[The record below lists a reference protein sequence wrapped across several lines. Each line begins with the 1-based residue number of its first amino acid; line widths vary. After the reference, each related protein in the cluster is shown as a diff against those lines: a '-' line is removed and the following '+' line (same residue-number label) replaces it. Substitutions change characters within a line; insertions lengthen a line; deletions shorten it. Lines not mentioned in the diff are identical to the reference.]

1 VLKQLLGGANW
12 RCPPW
17 FDSPFHCNYGFNIHG
32 ELWRCCLNACAS
44 QAAVCVQLASQ
55 PFKQRSTTL
64 PQFTLPCAVGKHT
77 YLNMNCTILD
87 DSTVTIGDRVL
98 MGPNVKVR
106 LPGRASCMLGRSA
119 GRLAGSRMNVARHAW
134 LVCCLSAAAAVPSL
148 LALPT
153 ARLPSTAKVDCV
165 PAPLCIPQ
173 IYAVGHPV
181 DPEARKGTQG
191 SLIVKPVR
199 VRHCI

>member
-1 VLKQLLGGANW
+1 MLKQLLGGANW

-44 QAAVCVQLASQ
+44 QAAVCVQLASS
-55 PFKQRSTTL
+55 PSKQRSTTL

-106 LPGRASCMLGRSA
+106 SHAESICMLGHS
-119 GRLAGSRMNVARHAW
+119 W
-134 LVCCLSAAAAVPSL
+134 
-148 LALPT
+148 
-153 ARLPSTAKVDCV
+153 
-165 PAPLCIPQ
+165 
-173 IYAVGHPV
+173 AVGTIASTRHPAWHV
-181 DPEARKGTQG
+181 YCLLVPQQACMHCSARACPALLKLFVCLLFCVSPRSMQWGIPWILRPEKAPRAA
-191 SLIVKPVR
+191 
-199 VRHCI
+199 